1 VRNFLVG
8 GLRDERGKAM
18 NRAARFLICILGL
31 ATSFGAPAQTTNPPQ
46 SAPTATA
53 KTSLVRVIMTT
64 SLGRVIIDLEKL
76 RAPITTANF
85 LRYVDGKRLD
95 GVTFYRRVVVAGW
108 PNLGFVQ
115 FGTSNDPKR
124 SLPPIAHEPTSKTG
138 LTHDEGVI
146 SMARLAPG
154 TARGDFFIMMGATPY
169 MDADPTR
176 TVEREGYAAF
186 GKVMEGMEILR
197 KIQASPTSPTKGVG
211 VMKGQMLEPPIRILT
226 VRRAPPTPK

>member
-1 VRNFLVG
+1 VIRLLRKGKSMGSLIRILVAIV
-8 GLRDERGKAM
+8 GLT
-18 NRAARFLICILGL
+18 LG
-31 ATSFGAPAQTTNPPQ
+31 FGAFAQV
-46 SAPTATA
+46 SAPVTAAPPATP
-53 KTSLVRVIMTT
+53 KPVLVRVVLTT
-64 SLGRVIIDLEKL
+64 SLGQVTLDLEKT

-124 SLPPIAHEPTSKTG
+124 SLPPIAHEPTTKTG

-169 MDADPTR
+169 MDSDPSR
-176 TVEREGYAAF
+176 AVEREGYAAF
-186 GKVMEGMEILR
+186 GKVVDGMEILR

-226 VRRAPPTPK
+226 VRRAPSTTK